1 VGLLTKLWGKKPE
14 VSNQPSEPLSE
25 SCIQEWLVTRIAA
38 IAQVM
43 PEEIAM
49 DRPFAEFGMDS
60 MQLFELS
67 GDLQKF
73 LGHDVSE
80 IIAWDYPTIA
90 KLSRYLSLPESRVS
104 DGAEPDPED
113 ELVSVALSPGGSE
126 PQQ

>member
-49 DRPFAEFGMDS
+49 DRPFAEFCMGLSDNREVVA
-60 MQLFELS
+60 LFE
-67 GDLQKF
+67 F
-73 LGHDVSE
+73 
-80 IIAWDYPTIA
+80 A
-90 KLSRYLSLPESRVS
+90 RVAS
-104 DGAEPDPED
+104 FRWRRTGP
-113 ELVSVALSPGGSE
+113 
-126 PQQ
+126 